1 MPIPLQWDGQP
12 GPAHVE
18 TVETANR
25 LFDFVPRALHRVQ
38 GVAGALPTPHTA
50 ILTPLA
56 TGGGMAV
63 YTLTALL
70 PQQQTQQLVCKI
82 PHQRR
87 IVYTSATDHQSA
99 EDATRQLLDR
109 LVTLADHLAQ
119 RTPGLFPRS
128 GGAWHW
134 CTADGTP
141 QHLLVEEF
149 IPGLSVER
157 LKHQYEQAWLAQQM
171 SPAVYHRQRTAVERL
186 AVATFLRLWQALD
199 RRLFTSDPSPWNVLV
214 HQPAA
219 ELTSRSAATII
230 DLHGL
235 EDDAGLTY
243 VVQRLAAVYGMRQ
256 DILEE
261 VLIPGICDALG
272 EAEGRTLLLAE
283 LPRLEAEAERIRQNL
298 GVDLQQ
304 PLLRIIRSLALTED

>member
-12 GPAHVE
+12 GPAHVA

-25 LFDFVPRALHRVQ
+25 LFDFVPQALHRVQ
-38 GVAGALPTPHTA
+38 GAAGAPVAPHAA

-63 YTLTALL
+63 YKLTALL
-70 PQQQTQQLVCKI
+70 PQQRTQQLVCKI

-119 RTPGLFPRS
+119 HTPGLFPRS
-128 GGAWHW
+128 GGVWHW
-134 CTADGTP
+134 HAADGTP
-141 QHLLVEEF
+141 QHLLLEEF

-157 LKHQYEQAWLAQQM
+157 LKLQYEQAWLAQQM
-171 SPAVYHRQRTAVERL
+171 SPEVYHQARTAIERL
-186 AVATFLRLWQALD
+186 AVATFLRLWNALD

-214 HQPAA
+214 HQPDTH
-219 ELTSRSAATII
+219 LTSQSAATII

-235 EDDAGLTY
+235 EDDAGLVY

-256 DILEE
+256 DMLEE
-261 VLIPGICDALG
+261 VLIPGILDALG
-272 EAEGRTLLLAE
+272 EAEGRALLLAE
-283 LPRLEAEAERIRQNL
+283 LPRLEAEAERVRQNL
-298 GVDLQQ
+298 GVDVQQ
-304 PLLRIIRSLALTED
+304 PLLRLIRSLA

>member
-1 MPIPLQWDGQP
+1 MPLQWDGQP

-25 LFDFVPRALHRVQ
+25 LFDFLPQALHRVQ
-38 GVAGALPTPHTA
+38 SAVAVLSVPHAA

-63 YTLTALL
+63 YKLTALL
-70 PQQQTQQLVCKI
+70 PQQQTQHLVCKI
-82 PHQRR
+82 PHPRR

-128 GGAWHW
+128 GGVWHW
-134 CTADGTP
+134 HAADGTP

-157 LKHQYEQAWLAQQM
+157 LKLKYEQAWLAQQM
-171 SPAVYHRQRTAVERL
+171 SPAVYHRSRTTVERL
-186 AVATFLRLWQALD
+186 AVATFLRLWQALE

-214 HQPAA
+214 HQPDAA
-219 ELTSRSAATII
+219 LTSQSAATII

-235 EDDAGLTY
+235 EDDAGLAY
-243 VVQRLAAVYGMRQ
+243 VVQRLAAVYGLRQ
-256 DILEE
+256 DMLEE
-261 VLIPGICDALG
+261 ALIPGILDALG
-272 EAEGRTLLLAE
+272 EAEGRALLLAE
-283 LPRLEAEAERIRQNL
+283 LPRLEVEAERVRQNL

-304 PLLRIIRSLALTED
+304 PLLRLIRRLA

>member
-1 MPIPLQWDGQP
+1 
-12 GPAHVE
+12 
-18 TVETANR
+18 
-25 LFDFVPRALHRVQ
+25 
-38 GVAGALPTPHTA
+38 
-50 ILTPLA
+50 
-56 TGGGMAV
+56 MAV
-63 YTLTALL
+63 YKLTALF

-87 IVYTSATDHQSA
+87 IVYTPATDHQST

-128 GGAWHW
+128 GGVWHW
-134 CTADGTP
+134 YAADGTP

-157 LKHQYEQAWLAQQM
+157 LKLLYEQAWLTQQM
-171 SPAVYHRQRTAVERL
+171 SPQVYHQSRTAVERL

-214 HQPAA
+214 QQPDAA
-219 ELTSRSAATII
+219 LTSQSAATII

-235 EDDAGLTY
+235 EDDAGLAY

-256 DILEE
+256 DMLEE
-261 VLIPGICDALG
+261 VLIPGMLDALG
-272 EAEGRTLLLAE
+272 EAEGRALLLAE
-283 LPRLEAEAERIRQNL
+283 LPRLEVEAERVRQNL
-298 GVDLQQ
+298 GVDLQR
-304 PLLRIIRSLALTED
+304 PLLRLIRSLA

>member
-1 MPIPLQWDGQP
+1 
-12 GPAHVE
+12 
-18 TVETANR
+18 
-25 LFDFVPRALHRVQ
+25 
-38 GVAGALPTPHTA
+38 
-50 ILTPLA
+50 
-56 TGGGMAV
+56 MAV
-63 YTLTALL
+63 YKLTALL
-70 PQQQTQQLVCKI
+70 PHQQTQQLVCKI

-87 IVYTSATDHQSA
+87 IVYTSQTDHQSA
-99 EDATRQLLDR
+99 ADTTRQLLDR
-109 LVTLADHLAQ
+109 LVALADYLTQ
-119 RTPGLFPRS
+119 RAPGLFPRS

-134 CTADGTP
+134 HTADGTP

-171 SPAVYHRQRTAVERL
+171 SPAMYHRQRTMVERL
-186 AVATFLRLWQALD
+186 AVATFMRLWHALD

-214 HQPAA
+214 HQPEA
-219 ELTSRSAATII
+219 ELTRHAAATII

-235 EDDAGLTY
+235 EEDAGLTY

-256 DILEE
+256 DILAE
-261 VLIPGICDALG
+261 VILPGICDALG
-272 EAEGRTLLLAE
+272 EDEGRALLLAE

-304 PLLRIIRSLALTED
+304 PLLRSIRGLRTEEHHVYPPT